1 MLLLCIFYTIL
12 MPEMK
17 VTYVFPLPTFDF
29 FFFFFENINPMKY
42 NHKIKHIVSSCLE
55 DHENNT
61 TCFL

>member
-12 MPEMK
+12 MSKMK
-17 VTYVFPLPTFDF
+17 VTYLRFPTPNF
-29 FFFFFENINPMKY
+29 FFFFFENINPIKY
-42 NHKIKHIVSSCLE
+42 KQKIKHIVSSCLE